1 MDDSRSLLQHPRR
14 NLGNRYRSTAMKFAR
29 LAKADPSRATENLAW
44 AEQNARQ
51 AILHDFTDE
60 RNWHAL
66 AELKVLNNDEAGLHA
81 LLEDVFSV
89 LGRDPDQVDQLASVD
104 LLDVGQELLH
114 ATFVRDPLDPDA
126 WWTTVQTDGHPPQM
140 ETVEQFAQRCR
151 RLDFRDQ
158 RANIVFSRRLERL
171 RTHGHVEVFLDLAK
185 HVLAH
190 RPTNHELW
198 MALGRLHERR
208 SEIDQ
213 AWICYDHVQR
223 LRPPTSERDRFLERL
238 KAGMDGAT
246 KAPWSG
252 PSVAS
257 REAFLTSMEALTER
271 VSTTESPAP
280 QEPEQ
285 TPSEPSENKEEA
297 ALKQLIEQDDLQ
309 KAFFAARRLV
319 ASGEA
324 WAEAY
329 LHDIQNALR

>member
-14 NLGNRYRSTAMKFAR
+14 NLGNRYRTTAMKFAR
-29 LAKADPSRATENLAW
+29 LAKADPERASENLAW

-89 LGRDPDQVDQLASVD
+89 LGRDPEQVDQLAGLD
-104 LLDVGQELLH
+104 LTEVGQSLLH

-126 WWTTVQTDGHPPQM
+126 WWSTVHHDDGTPTQ

-171 RTHGHVEVFLDLAK
+171 RSHGQTDVFLDLAK

-208 SEIDQ
+208 SETDQ

-223 LRPPTSERDRFLERL
+223 LRPQTLERDRFLERL
-238 KAGMDGAT
+238 KANMDGEE
-246 KAPWSG
+246 KVPWSG

-257 REAFLTSMEALTER
+257 REAFLRSMEALTER
-271 VSTTESPAP
+271 VSTTTAPES
-280 QEPEQ
+280 EDNEQ
-285 TPSEPSENKEEA
+285 DTTGSSGNNEEA
-297 ALKQLIEQDDLQ
+297 ALRALVEQGDVQ
-309 KAFFAARRLV
+309 KAFFIARRLV

-329 LHDIQNALR
+329 LKDIQTELE